1 MAPLLEVLI
10 KDTTKLTLGQPL
22 TILAPHAIE
31 SLIRQLPN
39 PGCQMPIEPT
49 ISPCFWMSTEYS
61 LGL

>member
-39 PGCQMPIEPT
+39 PGCQMPI
-49 ISPCFWMSTEYS
+49 
-61 LGL
+61 

>member
-31 SLIRQLPN
+31 SLIRQLPDRWLSN
-39 PGCQMPIEPT
+39 AHLTHYQ
-49 ISPCFWMSTEYS
+49 S
-61 LGL
+61 LLLDAN